1 MKKVIY
7 SILICLGM
15 VVLSSCED
23 TSADISK
30 VTYFASLEL
39 KGETA
44 MKIKLNDTY
53 VEPGFVALE
62 GDEDITS
69 KVEISGAVNSAKS
82 DIYTLTYSVANVD
95 GFSVSEQNSRCS
107 LRWLRHPGW

>member
-7 SILICLGM
+7 SLLIYL
-15 VVLSSCED
+15 VAVALSSCED
-23 TSADISK
+23 TSEYISK
-30 VTYFASLEL
+30 ITHFASLEL
-39 KGETA
+39 KDESA
-44 MKIKLNDTY
+44 MKMNLNDTY

-69 KVEISGAVNSAKS
+69 KVKISGAVNSAKS

-95 GFSVSEQNSRCS
+95 GFFCFR
-107 LRWLRHPGW
+107 GT